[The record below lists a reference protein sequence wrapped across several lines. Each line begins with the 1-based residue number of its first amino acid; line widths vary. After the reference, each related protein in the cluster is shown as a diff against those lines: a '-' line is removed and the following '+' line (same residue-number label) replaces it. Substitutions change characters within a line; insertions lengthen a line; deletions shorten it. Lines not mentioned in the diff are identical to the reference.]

1 MEARSMFPQNYFL
14 LKNIPGGVININ
26 YDIHACV
33 HMGTQ
38 LEATETVYPPTAIRL
53 THRSCICAC
62 NDTQKVTYG
71 VIISRQG

>member
-1 MEARSMFPQNYFL
+1 VIQTLPELNFFFIQNYFL

-38 LEATETVYPPTAIRL
+38 LEAAETVYPPTAIR
-53 THRSCICAC
+53 
-62 NDTQKVTYG
+62 
-71 VIISRQG
+71 